1 MSEKGKDTLTISA
14 FGKGPTARPETAAAI
29 LRTALPMLAS
39 LLLEQFVGMTDAIF
53 LGRYG
58 EVELG
63 ASAIGGIVFLIVLM
77 QGYGFS
83 VGAQS
88 LMSRANGAGDREA
101 IGRVFRQSA
110 MTLAGLGAALALVMT
125 AAAEPLMSLIV
136 KSSDV
141 QAAAASYAW
150 WRSLGLPFAFL
161 CILIRAFYVSILSTR
176 ILAWSSA
183 VTVGT
188 NCVLNYFLIF
198 GAGPF
203 PEMGIAGAAIA
214 SALAEAACLAFLA
227 IYMALRHDAKR
238 YKITG
243 GAWRWESVIQKR
255 IFQLSRW
262 LMLQE
267 AIAFAVWLFFF
278 AAVEHVSSRALAI
291 SNVVRQIGSLV
302 FLFVHAFGS
311 TCGSIAANLYGAK
324 RFEPINAVAKKGMLL
339 SFASVTPFALLFA
352 AAPAWTLGFFTDLP
366 EVIEEAKPAL
376 WVMLASYAATLPC
389 FHYFSILGAMGFAKA
404 AFRLSIVSAVVYAL
418 YTAFITSAT
427 SNIALIWTADTVYGA
442 TLGFGAWRVWRRGDW
457 QRSLAANAR
466 PLHPE

>member
-1 MSEKGKDTLTISA
+1 MSHSETQSLSGSGAPDSA
-14 FGKGPTARPETAAAI
+14 RVI

-39 LLLEQFVGMTDAIF
+39 LLLEQLVGMTDAVF

-88 LMSRANGAGDREA
+88 LMARANGAGDREA
-101 IGRVFRQSA
+101 VGVVFRQSA
-110 MTLAGLGAALALVMT
+110 MTLVGLGLLLAAAMT
-125 AAAEPLMSLIV
+125 AAAAPLMEAIILSP
-136 KSSDV
+136 DV
-141 QAAAASYAW
+141 QRAAASYAW
-150 WRSLGLPFAFL
+150 WRSLGLPFAYL
-161 CILIRAFYVSILSTR
+161 CILIRAFYVAILSTR
-176 ILAWSSA
+176 ILAWSSG
-183 VTVGT
+183 VTVAA
-188 NCVLNYFLIF
+188 NCILNYLLIF

-214 SALAEAACLAFLA
+214 SALAEAACLAFLVL
-227 IYMALRHDAKR
+227 YMAVRHDAKR
-238 YKITG
+238 FG
-243 GAWRWESVIQKR
+243 LALGLSAWRWQSAIQKR
-255 IFQLSRW
+255 IFKLGRW

-267 AIAFAVWLFFF
+267 AIAFAVWLYFFSMT
-278 AAVEHVSSRALAI
+278 EHVSPRALAI
-291 SNVVRQIGSLV
+291 SNVVRQLGSLV

-324 RFEPINAVAKKGMLL
+324 RFAPIDAVAKKGMLL
-339 SFASVTPFALLFA
+339 SLACMLPFVALFA
-352 AAPAWTLGFFTDLP
+352 AAPSTTLGFFTDLP
-366 EVIEEAKPAL
+366 EVISEAKPAL
-376 WVMLASYAATLPC
+376 WVMLASYTATLPC

-404 AFRLSIVSAVVYAL
+404 AFRLSLAAAAVYAA

-442 TLGFGAWRVWRRGDW
+442 VLGFGAWLVWRRGDW
-457 QRSLAANAR
+457 QETPAAKAR
-466 PLHPE
+466 PLHPQ